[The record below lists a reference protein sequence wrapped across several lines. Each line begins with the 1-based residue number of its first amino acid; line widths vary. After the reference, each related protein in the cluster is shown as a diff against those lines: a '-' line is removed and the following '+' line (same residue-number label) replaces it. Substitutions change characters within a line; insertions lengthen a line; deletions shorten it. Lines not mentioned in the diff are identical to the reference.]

1 MASTIKDRL
10 QSTFGLSARAND
22 AKENN
27 VYELIIGDRQS
38 IIGDVSFSGTIRIDG
53 FVEGDVTGKRI
64 VITESATVNGA
75 VSGESIFVEGTVN
88 GPVEGEKVTL
98 EPTANVKGNISYG
111 SLTVGPGASICGV
124 CKDNLDTVKRSE
136 ESESPCA
143 TQPLPFNMIKPF
155 ATKRRAPMPQAAVA
169 QPTSPIAQLPPV
181 AAPQKVPATQAPPP
195 RKARNGRR
203 SSSMRAVWETLQE
216 TEGAAAT

>member
-1 MASTIKDRL
+1 MASTIKDRFR
-10 QSTFGLSARAND
+10 STFGLSNRASD

-53 FVEGDVTGKRI
+53 FIEGDVTGNRI
-64 VITESATVNGA
+64 VIAESATVNGA

-88 GPVEGEKVTL
+88 GPVDGEKVTL

-136 ESESPCA
+136 ESESPRNA
-143 TQPLPFNMIKPF
+143 QPLPFNMIKPF
-155 ATKRRAPMPQAAVA
+155 ATKRRAPMPPATVA
-169 QPTSPIAQLPPV
+169 QPTPHTARPPS
-181 AAPQKVPATQAPPP
+181 ASAPQQAPAAQAPSP
-195 RKARNGRR
+195 RKTRSGRRR
-203 SSSMRAVWETLQE
+203 SSMRTVWETLQE
-216 TEGAAAT
+216 REGAAAT